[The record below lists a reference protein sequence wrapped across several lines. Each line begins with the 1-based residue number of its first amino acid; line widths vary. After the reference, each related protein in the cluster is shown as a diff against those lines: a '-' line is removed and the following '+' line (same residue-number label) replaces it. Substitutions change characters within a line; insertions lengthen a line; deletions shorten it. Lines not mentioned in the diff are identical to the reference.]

1 MSLQDTWCR
10 KWPWTLWGLFYVW
23 ILECL
28 LQSIAQGKRTAV
40 KFYFSLLFH
49 FICISLYCITVSKQ
63 MPTISSSDCFHKW
76 STQLKGFSQLWIS
89 RQETW
94 SANRKLTAA
103 DEFLPV
109 FHEVI
114 SSWISQFCVN
124 LPLSLKDTWLSK
136 WFVHWEQQCTHQC
149 ELLSVSARHLSPQNI
164 WYTVCSN
171 MIYHQCEVLNVY
183 AKYLMLERTSSSG
196 SR

>member
-1 MSLQDTWCR
+1 MRDIVKKTTWLHKVDNIR
-10 KWPWTLWGLFYVW
+10 QKDIKWPWTLWGLFTVW
-23 ILECL
+23 ILECW

-63 MPTISSSDCFHKW
+63 MPTISLSDCFHKLL
-76 STQLKGFSQLWIS
+76 TQLKGFPLLWIS

-94 SANRKLTAA
+94 SANRKLTTA

-124 LPLSLKDTWLSK
+124 LPLSLKDIWLSK
-136 WFVHWEQQCTHQC
+136 WLRALRAAVHSPVWTPKCLC
-149 ELLSVSARHLSPQNI
+149 KASLSAKDLVHCVQLHI
-164 WYTVCSN
+164 WF
-171 MIYHQCEVLNVY
+171 I
-183 AKYLMLERTSSSG
+183 TSVNF
-196 SR
+196 